1 MHDRRGVPSGDIVY
15 RGKPP
20 SRKEA
25 GEMIGKDK
33 DKDDGSDLKRD
44 AQLLLEILR
53 EIPNP

>member
-1 MHDRRGVPSGDIVY
+1 MHDCRGVPSGDIVY

-33 DKDDGSDLKRD
+33 DDGCDLKRD

-53 EIPNP
+53 EIHNP

>member
-1 MHDRRGVPSGDIVY
+1 
-15 RGKPP
+15 
-20 SRKEA
+20 
-25 GEMIGKDK
+25 MIGK